1 MMEVVRS
8 GLGFHSCQIHS
19 TWVEEGKVPGHQWHA
34 PHRFALV
41 ENLHS
46 VPPAFHLVWGWLN
59 EHEGLQ
65 TKSRKA
71 DDLEILAL
79 VHDQGD
85 LKEQS

>member
-19 TWVEEGKVPGHQWHA
+19 TWVEEGKVPGYQWHA
-34 PHRFALV
+34 SCRFALV
-41 ENLHS
+41 ENLQS
-46 VPPAFHLVWGWLN
+46 AGPVFFLVWGWFN
-59 EHEGLQ
+59 EDGLQ
-65 TKSRKA
+65 TRSRNA

-79 VHDQGD
+79 IHDQGD